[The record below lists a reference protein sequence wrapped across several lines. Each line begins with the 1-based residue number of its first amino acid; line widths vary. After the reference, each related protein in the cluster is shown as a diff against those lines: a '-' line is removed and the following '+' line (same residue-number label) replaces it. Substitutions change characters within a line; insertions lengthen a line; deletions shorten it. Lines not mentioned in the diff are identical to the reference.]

1 MLSTILINQ
10 NQDNHLPGALEAL
23 EAFSGDESS
32 IVGGVGAPLALK
44 IDLEMILKHISRD
57 FISYIETCERT
68 YYKKYNK
75 WQLKSSMCVSMLFN
89 GIPRQNSYS

>member
-1 MLSTILINQ
+1 MLSTVLRNQ
-10 NQDNHLPGALEAL
+10 NQDDHLPGVLEVL

-44 IDLEMILKHISRD
+44 IDLEIILKHITRD
-57 FISYIETCERT
+57 FISYIETCART

-75 WQLKSSMCVSMLFN
+75 WQLK
-89 GIPRQNSYS
+89 